1 MSPIEHVAEKQ
12 EQTLLSFSTPRQK
25 YKIMEY
31 NLTKNQKYKKQKK
44 ILRVQLSGWLKNRSR
59 RNDKTRNSAFL
70 FNLHRITTC
79 AEQFRFLDTTI
90 NRTWPIGHVVQDT
103 NIGLGHWQG
112 PGQHQGLGNQLF
124 KQPHLSNFYF
134 CSIFHER
141 KCENL

>member
-90 NRTWPIGHVVQDT
+90 NRTWPC
-103 NIGLGHWQG
+103 GLGYQYWSWTLARSRLASRSWKPTVQATAFVKF
-112 PGQHQGLGNQLF
+112 LF
-124 KQPHLSNFYF
+124 LLHLP
-134 CSIFHER
+134 
-141 KCENL
+141 